1 MTGVK
6 RRTGAVLFA
15 AAAAAGFA
23 VPAAQLGADER
34 REAGVLERQGK
45 VEAAAELYHRWISA
59 NPGHPDAADAALHAA
74 SLSGDALEA
83 TASLERSAAIIT
95 HPSRARVY
103 RRIAALQSALGLPV
117 QAARNYILA
126 AEAGS
131 EDADRL
137 RLNALVLRFA
147 VGEDVR
153 SRAAALKQSKNP
165 LVASDAAA
173 LAALMLARGGKI
185 SEAVAELQAFDGR
198 SPAYWLILAR
208 LSGYSGNT
216 EARLRA
222 LNTLADTYPGSA
234 NLYLAESRIL
244 EWISPAGLLKPPRGG
259 PNTQR
264 AVQVGA
270 FSGRSRAA
278 ALRVKLENDGFTAW
292 IEQDQSL
299 WRVLVHDP
307 DGEVSGR
314 LVSRG
319 YEVSAGR

>member
-1 MTGVK
+1 MISIH
-6 RRTGAVLFA
+6 RRTGVLIFA
-15 AAAAAGFA
+15 AVA
-23 VPAAQLGADER
+23 VGGGAFPAAELRADER

-45 VEAAAELYHRWISA
+45 IEAAAELYHRWISA
-59 NPGHPDAADAALHAA
+59 NRGHPDAADAALHAA

-95 HPSRARVY
+95 HPARARVY
-103 RRIAALQSALGLPV
+103 RRIAALQSALGLPAR
-117 QAARNYILA
+117 AARNYTLA
-126 AEAGS
+126 ADAGS

-147 VGEDVR
+147 VGEHIR
-153 SRAAALKQSKNP
+153 SEAAALKQSKNP
-165 LVASDAAA
+165 LIAADAAA
-173 LAALMLARGGKI
+173 LAALTLARSGKI

-198 SPAYWLILAR
+198 SPAYWLILSR
-208 LSGYSGNT
+208 LSGYSGNR

-222 LNTLADTYPGSA
+222 FNALAEDYPGSA
-234 NLYLAESRIL
+234 NLYLAEARIL
-244 EWISPAGLLKPPRGG
+244 EWVSPSSLLKPPITAR
-259 PNTQR
+259 NMQR

-270 FSGRSRAA
+270 FSGRNRAA
-278 ALRVKLENDGFTAW
+278 SLRVKLENDGFTAW
-292 IEQDQSL
+292 IEQNESL
-299 WRVLVHDP
+299 WRVFVHDP